1 MNTQQTAMVDSL
13 QIVAESRRCA
23 LAPEVWTEYAKE
35 DTAVSDQAL
44 VNINENT
51 SAGAAAARPVEGGG
65 GRKLLNDLS

>member
-1 MNTQQTAMVDSL
+1 MNTQQTAMADSL

-23 LAPEVWTEYAKE
+23 LAPEVWTECAKE
-35 DTAVSDQAL
+35 ETSASHQAL

-51 SAGAAAARPVEGGG
+51 SAGAAAARSVEGEG